1 MTWIVLWPTQLLS
14 SNQVATS
21 QYRGHT
27 MTLADKLQ
35 QHNPRTHLNYVTS
48 IKTIVDIDFYTG
60 MLPYYHS
67 KPKVGE
73 YITYRKQ

>member
-1 MTWIVLWPTQLLS
+1 
-14 SNQVATS
+14 
-21 QYRGHT
+21 

-35 QHNPRTHLNYVTS
+35 QHNPQTHLNYVTS

-67 KPKVGE
+67 KLKVGE
-73 YITYRKQ
+73 YITYRKQL